1 MILFHA
7 CRISSSDVS
16 MLKKI
21 LNWSKKSFSPVCPFS
36 KSQRILWKLFELK
49 VSGTVAPNLQNVSIV
64 PLKSKSTKTPPKS
77 KKNCFT
83 GIITEL
89 IFETATS

>member
-21 LNWSKKSFSPVCPFS
+21 LKWSKKSFSSVCPFS
-36 KSQRILWKLFELK
+36 KSLRILWKFSELK
-49 VSGTVAPNLQNVSIV
+49 ASGIVAPNLQNASIV

-77 KKNCFT
+77 KKNCYT
-83 GIITEL
+83 GIIMDL